1 MSSRPAGTVLIVED
15 EPDIRALI
23 LREVEQMGLR
33 PLPCASARDALREPE
48 RFDLALIDVLL
59 PAGSGVTVAHELRRR
74 ELTARL
80 PIIFVTIVDQVAGI
94 QDLDPPAMILHKP
107 FPRAELRR
115 VIAEALGSTGEAGA
129 NHPG

>member
-1 MSSRPAGTVLIVED
+1 MSRPGATVLVVED

-23 LREVEQMGLR
+23 VREVEQMGLR

-59 PAGSGVTVAHELRRR
+59 PAVSGVGLAHELRRR
-74 ELTARL
+74 EPTTRL
-80 PIIFVTIVDQVAGI
+80 PIIFVTIVDRVSGI
-94 QDLDPPAMILHKP
+94 DDLDPPALILNKP

-115 VIAEALGSTGEAGA
+115 VITETLGRPDDSAARSHG
-129 NHPG
+129 

>member
-1 MSSRPAGTVLIVED
+1 MRLRAAATVLIVED

-23 LREVEQMGLR
+23 LREVEHMGLR
-33 PLPCASARDALREPE
+33 PLPCASAQDALREPE

-59 PAGSGVTVAHELRRR
+59 PAVSGVTLAHELRRR
-74 ELTARL
+74 ESTARL

-94 QDLDPPAMILHKP
+94 QDLDPPAMILNKP

-115 VIAEALGSTGEAGA
+115 VIAEALGSRGGA
-129 NHPG
+129 VPKEPG